1 MKKNNSSDRRRFLKS
16 SLLGLSGT
24 LAAGKLFASYNPSEI
39 SPVEENKTIKRKL
52 GNTGIELPVVSMGVM
67 RADNPNIVKAA
78 LKSGIVH
85 LDTAHVYQNGKNE
98 IMLGELLKGYPRDS
112 FVISTKIKPRNDG
125 ADTQNDQLTSS
136 SVKEAFLNDLDISLQ
151 RLQMDY
157 VDIVYVHGVGNREEA
172 LSEPVLEALKTAKAQ
187 GKVKHVGLS
196 THSHEPEVIQAAID
210 SDLYEVVL
218 TAINFKQDHYLQI
231 KEKIAAAAAKGI
243 GIVAMKTMAGAFID
257 KERKLPINCKA
268 ALKWVLQDPNIHTA
282 IPGITSFDMLEDNIS
297 VMENLE
303 FTEQE
308 MEDLDAARLQ
318 AGMYCNNCQTCLGQ
332 CKKHLPVNEIMR
344 AYMYTYG
351 YNHFEKAHTLLTDH
365 NIAENPCGDC
375 NDCTVNCIKG
385 FDIAG
390 RIADVTR
397 LRSVPQDFIV

>member
-1 MKKNNSSDRRRFLKS
+1 MKQDKSSGRRRFLKS
-16 SLLGLSGT
+16 SLLGISGT
-24 LAAGKLFASYNPSEI
+24 LASGKLFALYGPATLESGKEKK
-39 SPVEENKTIKRKL
+39 VIKRKL

-85 LDTAHVYQNGKNE
+85 LDTAHGYQRGKNE
-98 IMLGELLKGYPRDS
+98 IMLGELLKDYPRDS
-112 FVISTKIKPRNDG
+112 FVISTKIKPGNNQP
-125 ADTQNDQLTSS
+125 ASS
-136 SVKEAFLNDLDISLQ
+136 ATEAFLKDLDISLQ

-157 VDIVYVHGVGNREEA
+157 VDIVYVHGVGSREEV

-196 THSHEPEVIQAAID
+196 THSKEPEVIQAAID
-210 SDLYEVVL
+210 SNFYEVVL
-218 TAINFKQDHYLQI
+218 TAINFKQDHYPQI

-257 KERKLPINCKA
+257 KERTLPINCKA
-268 ALKWVLQDPNIHTA
+268 ALKWVLQDPNVHTA
-282 IPGITSFDMLEDNIS
+282 IPGITSFEMLEDNIS

-308 MEDLDAARLQ
+308 MKDLDAARLQ

-351 YNHFEKAHTLLTDH
+351 YNHLEKAYTLLTDY
-365 NIAENPCGDC
+365 NIAENPCGNCD
-375 NDCTVNCIKG
+375 DCTVNCIKG
-385 FDIAG
+385 FDVAN

-397 LRSVPQDFIV
+397 LRSLPQDFII